1 MVIFFPLRLY
11 QAMMKKTTLQKQIVL
26 SHKNALIMPRAKSAP
41 GIRNCSFFCLT
52 ECQCHWLCRNLFSF
66 SESELRDVSLGTIG
80 NSFSHLQ
87 YITQLHMSLG
97 LFLYQGPWFS
107 KKVAKCSYLSIKISI
122 SGFSL
127 NCPYINTGS
136 HLFKIDSS

>member
-1 MVIFFPLRLY
+1 
-11 QAMMKKTTLQKQIVL
+11 MMKKTTLQKQIVL

-66 SESELRDVSLGTIG
+66 SESELRDVSLGTIS
-80 NSFSHLQ
+80 NSFSHQQ
-87 YITQLHMSLG
+87 YSTHVFGFVPIP
-97 LFLYQGPWFS
+97 GPWFS

-136 HLFKIDSS
+136 HLFKIDSSRNCSDNRCNSYQLS